1 MPLCCIHSL
10 SWTRRATRWAER
22 DWSQIAKALH
32 RLQVSPTWGGLE
44 PSSAGQHSS
53 VPSNLQTVF
62 LEQPQISA
70 CGKYAYSVDSNVA
83 FDKIQWPKLYHFPR
97 ASDTPTPSQ
106 RRQKHPSI
114 LKPRRCYVCGTQMF
128 RVRGDEHTGL
138 LFFDRKLVSDAGSD
152 YCSRVLCV
160 VPDALQDQTVT
171 DVTVVWPSSKDSH
184 VTILLLPRGESTM
197 PVLITSDITSRSLLD
212 DVHFG
217 TIDGSGNDGNNTEE
231 KTEIKNTT
239 TTTRS
244 NCHFV

>member
-1 MPLCCIHSL
+1 MDTESYEMGGKGLVAGRKGS
-10 SWTRRATRWAER
+10 A
-22 DWSQIAKALH
+22 QIAGK
-32 RLQVSPTWGGLE
+32 
-44 PSSAGQHSS
+44 
-53 VPSNLQTVF
+53 SNVGRFGTIFCRTILIRTIKSTDVF

-83 FDKIQWPKLYHFPR
+83 FDKIKWPKLHHFPR
-97 ASDTPTPSQ
+97 PSDTPTPSQ
-106 RRQKHPSI
+106 RRRKHPSI
-114 LKPRRCYVCGTQMF
+114 LKPRHCYVCGTQMF

-138 LFFDRKLVSDAGSD
+138 LFFDRKFASGADSD

-217 TIDGSGNDGNNTEE
+217 TTDGSGNDGNNT
-231 KTEIKNTT
+231 
-239 TTTRS
+239 
-244 NCHFV
+244 